1 MVVDRDYIK
10 IMKRA
15 VTILALSLL
24 LAACATPIEPET
36 KSTVFIENNTLV
48 LHGPAD
54 RPAVDQLLDTAKVNP
69 HIRHF
74 RVRSAGGEPMAAM
87 DWGYYLYKHEMSLE
101 VEGYCFD
108 SCANYLFPA
117 ATSRTLQADALVA
130 WSGGVQHESWL
141 YKWTFSSLPGMHTV
155 VGQYLNASARR
166 ESRFYRRIMVYQK
179 MNMFGFDDNVGCMN
193 ESNHTGFYYSVADL
207 LMLGIGRVS
216 REGAR
221 WDETFEHYPD
231 ELCRV
236 ELDPVEML
244 QRYYN

>member
-1 MVVDRDYIK
+1 MVVDRSRIK
-10 IMKRA
+10 KIKRA
-15 VTILALSLL
+15 VAIFILPFMLI
-24 LAACATPIEPET
+24 ACA
-36 KSTVFIENNTLV
+36 STVEQDPSASVFLEGDTLV

-54 RPAVDQLLDTAKVNP
+54 RPAVEQLLNTAKLNP
-69 HIRHF
+69 NIRHF

-87 DWGYYLYKHEMSLE
+87 DWGYYLYKHQLSLE

-117 ATSRTLQADALVA
+117 AASRTLQPDALVA

-141 YKWTFSSLPGMHTV
+141 YKWTFSSLPGMQAV

-166 ESRFYRRIMVYQK
+166 ERRFYHRIMVYQK

-193 ESNHTGFYYSVADL
+193 KGNHTGFYYSVADL
-207 LMLGIGRVS
+207 LMLGIGRVT
-216 REGAR
+216 REGVP
-221 WDETFEHYPD
+221 WDKTFDHYPE